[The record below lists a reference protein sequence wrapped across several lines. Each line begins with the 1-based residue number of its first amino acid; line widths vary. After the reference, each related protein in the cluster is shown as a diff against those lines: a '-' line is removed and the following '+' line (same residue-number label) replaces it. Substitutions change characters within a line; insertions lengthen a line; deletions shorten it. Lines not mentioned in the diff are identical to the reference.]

1 MTTLEGDYIMITVRL
16 LMKDYEHLAK
26 CMVPLGKQTELSMEE
41 RVALLKKATR
51 KFTEEEIRA
60 KFEKHK

>member
-1 MTTLEGDYIMITVRL
+1 MTTLEGDYNMITVRL

-26 CMVPLGKQTELSMEE
+26 CMVPLSKQTKLSMEE